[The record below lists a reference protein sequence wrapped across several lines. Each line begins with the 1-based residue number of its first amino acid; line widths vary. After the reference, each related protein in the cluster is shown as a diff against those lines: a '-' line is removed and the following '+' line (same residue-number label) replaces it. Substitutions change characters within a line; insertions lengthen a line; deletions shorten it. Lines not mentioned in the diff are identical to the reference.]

1 MPAPR
6 VYENASVLFMDI
18 VSYSKQT
25 VDQQVKLISLLQSAV
40 NQSAEFQRANE
51 TDLIKLP
58 TGDGMALVFTRDL
71 VAPVRCALEVAEAIR
86 VGDELKVRMGIHT
99 GPITR
104 QVDIREQI
112 NAVGGGINIAQR
124 VMDCGDAGHILLS
137 SDTVEILKQLTDQW
151 SPCLKDLG
159 VHEVKH
165 GVQVHLYNLLKDGL
179 GNQEL
184 PAKLRAARPVIRICI
199 AALAIDVVNY
209 RDTVRDAV
217 LLLENLP

>member
-71 VAPVRCALEVAEAIR
+71 VSPVRCALEIAEAIQ
-86 VGDELKVRMGIHT
+86 VGD
-99 GPITR
+99 
-104 QVDIREQI
+104 
-112 NAVGGGINIAQR
+112 GINIAQR
-124 VMDCGDAGHILLS
+124 VMDSGDAGHILLS
-137 SDTVEILKQLTDQW
+137 STMAENLQRLSADW
-151 SPCLKDLG
+151 PPCLKDLG
-159 VHEVKH
+159 MHEVKH
-165 GVQVHLYNLLKDGL
+165 GVQAHL
-179 GNQEL
+179 
-184 PAKLRAARPVIRICI
+184 
-199 AALAIDVVNY
+199 
-209 RDTVRDAV
+209 
-217 LLLENLP
+217 